1 MFEPRPKQME
11 VLQYR
16 HGRMGV
22 SAVPGSGKTHT
33 LSCLAAEL
41 IATGALHSDQEV
53 LVVTLVNSA
62 VDHFAHRV
70 AAFMMDRGLM
80 PRIGYRI
87 RTLHGL
93 AHDIVRERPELAS
106 LSENFQIVDDR
117 ARDQIIRGAC
127 EAWLR
132 GHADLLDD
140 FLHPDVDANRIENVR
155 RYQWPNLVIGLATN
169 FIRTAKDLQISP
181 AQIQTRLERLDE
193 NCALLKLGSDIFAD
207 YQQALHYRGGVD
219 FDDLIVMALRAL
231 QADPSYLQRLRH
243 RWPYVLE
250 DEAQDSS
257 RLQEQILRILVGP
270 EGNWVRVGDPNQAIF
285 ETFTTAS
292 PEFLR
297 NFLTETNVQARE
309 LPNSGR
315 STHSILSLANYL
327 IDWTIDE
334 HPREE
339 VRGAL
344 ALPYIEPTPPGD
356 PQPNPIDRPAG
367 IHLVDLA
374 YTPVEEVAAIGKS
387 LSDWLPENSDQTVA
401 VLVPTNNRGFQI
413 VNELKKRGIPY
424 VEILKSSRSTRE
436 TAGALTLVLKHLH
449 DSTSA
454 RDLAKAYQV
463 WDRAARQ
470 DAERGP
476 VMQRGAQL
484 LRQCADTEAFL
495 WPRTE
500 LDWLDG
506 QAPSE
511 PPEVI
516 ETLTSFRLDV
526 QRWHRAVLLPIDQLI
541 LTLSQ
546 HLFQQAEDLALAYK
560 LASILR
566 RAQEV
571 NPDWDLGAFSNELGV
586 IAKNERRFIGF
597 SPDDLGFDP
606 EQHRGKVVVATVHK
620 AKGLE
625 WDRVYLASVNN
636 YDFPSG
642 LAHDQYIAEKW
653 FVRDRLSLDAEALA
667 QLTTIVAS
675 ETEFEY
681 RQGAASDTA
690 RLDYVSERLRLL
702 YVGITRA
709 KKELVMTWNTGR
721 RGDQQQAAPFIAL
734 QTHWESEHDEAAG

>member
-1 MFEPRPKQME
+1 MFKPRPKQVE

-16 HGRMGV
+16 QGRMGV

-41 IATGALHSDQEV
+41 ISTGAVRGEQEV

-93 AHDIVRERPELAS
+93 AHDIVRERPELAG
-106 LSENFQIVDDR
+106 LSETFQIVDDR

-127 EAWLR
+127 EVWLQ
-132 GHADLLDD
+132 GHAELLDD

-155 RYQWPNLVIGLATN
+155 RYRWPDLVIGLATN
-169 FIRTAKDLQISP
+169 FIRTAKDIQISP
-181 AQIQTRLERLDE
+181 AQLQVKLERLKLPYP
-193 NCALLKLGSDIFAD
+193 LLKMGSDIFAD

-231 QADPSYLQRLRH
+231 RADSGYLERLRE

-257 RLQEQILRILVGP
+257 RLQEQILRKLVGP

-292 PEFLR
+292 PQYLRDFLA
-297 NFLTETNVQARE
+297 EADVQARE

-315 STHSILSLANYL
+315 STLSILSLANYL
-327 IDWTIDE
+327 IDWTMYE
-334 HPREE
+334 HPRDE

-344 ALPYIEPTPPGD
+344 TLPYIEPTPTGD
-356 PQPNPIDRPAG
+356 PQPNPADRPDG
-367 IHLVDLA
+367 IRLVDLA
-374 YTPVEEVAAIGKS
+374 YTPAEEVTAIGKS
-387 LSDWLPENSDQTVA
+387 LSDWLPDNADQTVA

-413 VNELKKRGIPY
+413 VGELKERGIPY
-424 VEILKSSRSTRE
+424 IEILRSSRSTRE

-449 DSTSA
+449 DPISA

-463 WDRAARQ
+463 WDREARQ
-470 DAERGP
+470 DPKRSE

-484 LRQCADTEAFL
+484 LRKCGDTEAFL

-500 LDWLDG
+500 MDWLEG
-506 QAPSE
+506 QKASE
-511 PPEVI
+511 APEVVDV
-516 ETLTSFRLDV
+516 LDAFRVVD
-526 QRWHRAVLLPIDQLI
+526 QRWHRAALLPIDQLI

-546 HLFQQAEDLALAYK
+546 DLFREAEDLALAYK

-571 NPDWDLGAFSNELGV
+571 NLDWDLGALSNELSV

-597 SPDDLGFDP
+597 SAEDLGFDP
-606 EQHRGKVVVATVHK
+606 DKHRGKVVVATVHK

-653 FVRDRLSLDAEALA
+653 FVRDSLNLDAEALA
-667 QLTTIVAS
+667 QLSALVEMEAG
-675 ETEFEY
+675 FEY
-681 RQGAASDTA
+681 AEGAATSVA

-734 QTHWESEHDEAAG
+734 QSYWESEHDEAAG

>member
-11 VLQYR
+11 VLQY
-16 HGRMGV
+16 HQGRMGV

-33 LSCLAAEL
+33 LSCLTAEL
-41 IATGALHSDQEV
+41 ISTGAVRGDQEV

-70 AAFMMDRGLM
+70 AAFMIDRGLM

-93 AHDIVRERPELAS
+93 AHDIVRERPGLAG
-106 LSENFQIVDDR
+106 LSETFQIVDDR

-127 EAWLR
+127 EAWLH
-132 GHADLLDD
+132 GHADLLDV

-155 RYQWPNLVIGLATN
+155 RYQWPDQVIGLAN
-169 FIRTAKDLQISP
+169 SFIRTAKDHQISP
-181 AQIQTRLERLDE
+181 AQLRAKLERLDGSYP
-193 NCALLKLGSDIFAD
+193 LLTMGGAIFAD
-207 YQQALHYRGGVD
+207 YQQALRYRGGVD

-231 QADPSYLQRLRH
+231 QADSSYLERLRE

-257 RLQEQILRILVGP
+257 RLQEQILRTLVGP

-292 PEFLR
+292 PQYLRDFLI
-297 NFLTETNVQARE
+297 EPNVQARE

-315 STHSILSLANYL
+315 STRSILSLANYL
-327 IDWTIDE
+327 VDWTMCE
-334 HPREE
+334 HPRKE

-344 ALPYIEPTPPGD
+344 TLPYIEPTPPGD
-356 PQPNPIDRPAG
+356 PQPNPVDRPAG
-367 IHLVDLA
+367 IRLVDLA
-374 YTPVEEVAAIGKS
+374 YTPAEEVKAIGKS
-387 LSDWLPENSDQTVA
+387 LSDWLPDNSDQTVA

-413 VNELKKRGIPY
+413 VSELKERGIPY
-424 VEILKSSRSTRE
+424 IEILKSSRSTRE

-449 DSTSA
+449 DPTSA
-454 RDLAKAYQV
+454 RDLANAYRV
-463 WDRAARQ
+463 WDREARQ
-470 DAERGP
+470 DPNRSE

-484 LRQCADTEAFL
+484 LRKCGDAEAFI

-500 LDWLDG
+500 ADWLEG
-506 QAPSE
+506 QTETEAPAVVE
-511 PPEVI
+511 A
-516 ETLTSFRLDV
+516 LASFRIVV
-526 QRWHRAVLLPIDQLI
+526 QRWNRAVLLPIDQLI

-546 HLFQQAEDLALAYK
+546 DLFREPEDLALAYK

-566 RAQEV
+566 RTQEV
-571 NPDWDLGAFSNELGV
+571 NPDWDLGALGNELGV

-597 SPDDLGFDP
+597 SAEDLGFDP
-606 EQHRGKVVVATVHK
+606 EKFRGKVVVATVHK

-653 FVRDRLSLDAEALA
+653 FVRDSLNLDAEGLA
-667 QLTTIVAS
+667 QLSALVEMDAS
-675 ETEFEY
+675 FEY
-681 RQGAASDTA
+681 AEGAATNVA

-734 QTHWESEHDEAAG
+734 QSYWETEYDESAG